1 MLGPAGCAQ
10 LQAALIARTAAT
22 ACQAAPGAVHVA
34 LDPPGSAGE
43 VGALLP
49 PGVAVYEQRGT
60 DLGQRMA
67 HAVARVHSQHGGPI
81 VVIGTDIPTLTAGHL
96 LAAAAQLE
104 GGADA
109 VFGPAFDGGY
119 YLVAVRRPEPA
130 LLDLD
135 PVLWGG
141 PSVLAASLTAARAAR
156 LRVSLLPRLRDLD
169 TPADTLAFLDDG
181 GLPIEIE
188 RVLRAQVGAA

>member
-1 MLGPAGCAQ
+1 MSGTLQVLVMARAPRPGTAKTRLEPMLGPAGCAQ

-60 DLGQRMA
+60 DL
-67 HAVARVHSQHGGPI
+67 
-81 VVIGTDIPTLTAGHL
+81 GHL